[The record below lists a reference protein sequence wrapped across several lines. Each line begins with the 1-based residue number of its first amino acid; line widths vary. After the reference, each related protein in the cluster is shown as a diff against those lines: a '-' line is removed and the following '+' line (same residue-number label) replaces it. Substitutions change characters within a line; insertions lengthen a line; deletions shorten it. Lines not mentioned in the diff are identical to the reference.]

1 MIKIDLKDSQK
12 QQIEEKLRAFIKH
25 NKIFKKIQKLADYLD
40 DEKFNN
46 TAELLRRID
55 LNFFLIFGKQ
65 SLQECIDEFE
75 DAILTDVSKKNIKK
89 DELKLIIANGP
100 KGKKLPG
107 FHYFYKRLS
116 YSDEAYDILK
126 IINATVCPYCN
137 RQYTFTVRKG
147 KLKSRPQ
154 FDHYFPKSLF
164 PYLSISVYN
173 LIPSCALCNT
183 GKSKSSPDK
192 ILYPYEESFESKEI
206 RFKADNIVP
215 YILREDKDIS
225 ISLETLES
233 SNENKADIISAY
245 NKDFKIKALYELH
258 SDEARKII
266 EKKYIFNDEALESIC
281 RSYYDAGYDK
291 EHLKELIFGKYE
303 VEDFINH
310 PLSKFTS
317 DIFEQI
323 SELESHKK

>member
-12 QQIEEKLRAFIKH
+12 QQIERKLEAFITKKNIL
-25 NKIFKKIQKLADYLD
+25 NKIRKIACYL
-40 DEKFNN
+40 ENQNCGN
-46 TAELLRRID
+46 TAELLRKID
-55 LNFFLIFGKQ
+55 LSFFLTFGKQ
-65 SLQECIDEFE
+65 SLQNYIAKFEHAISIDSSQNGRDDIE
-75 DAILTDVSKKNIKK
+75 S
-89 DELKLIIANGP
+89 II
-100 KGKKLPG
+100 KGKPRVENISRFLN
-107 FHYFYKRLS
+107 FYNS
-116 YSDEAYDILK
+116 FSDSDEAYDILK

-137 RQYTFTVRKG
+137 RQYTFTIRND

-173 LIPSCALCNT
+173 LIPSCALCNN
-183 GKSKSSPDK
+183 GKRDSSPDK
-192 ILYPYEESFESKEI
+192 ILYPYEESFESEEI

-215 YILREDKDIS
+215 YILRGDKDIS
-225 ISLETLES
+225 ISLEALES
-233 SNENKADIISAY
+233 SNENKADIINAY

-266 EKKYIFNDEALESIC
+266 EKKYIFNDEALDSIC
-281 RSYYDAGYDK
+281 RSYYDAGYNK

-303 VEDFINH
+303 AEDFINH